1 MLWIS
6 SRSTHSNGSSSVG
19 TQYQSGQLSQFTRT
33 ATHPN
38 AAHQHESRPQL
49 DANGRPM
56 VRICWGQAAFGNCG
70 LLDCL
75 TAKTEALHKA
85 LRSTAVI
92 IKHHSSKSN
101 QSAIKSNS
109 CKWGISGVL
118 GIQWHRSGSKI
129 LPTEKEQ
136 KLTISVQSAWI
147 VPCTVFVAEYGR
159 NGTTS
164 SPFCLRSVH
173 YSTTESLI

>member
-1 MLWIS
+1 
-6 SRSTHSNGSSSVG
+6 
-19 TQYQSGQLSQFTRT
+19 
-33 ATHPN
+33 
-38 AAHQHESRPQL
+38 
-49 DANGRPM
+49 M
-56 VRICWGQAAFGNCG
+56 VRICWGQAAFGNCR

-85 LRSTAVI
+85 PQSTAVI

-118 GIQWHRSGSKI
+118 GLQWHRSGSKI

-136 KLTISVQSAWI
+136 KLTIGVQRAWI

-173 YSTTESLI
+173 YSTTESLAGTFGFALRDRDLVCGHLSWLGKCKWHYVGSCKQFDSQRRKLQC